1 MSDKN
6 TPVNT
11 PDGAH
16 GTVELRGVTRIF
28 GDRTVLDGIDLE
40 IAEGEFVA
48 VLGRS
53 GSGKTTLLRILAGL
67 DSGTTAGTVRTG
79 ERSAVVFQDARL
91 LPWRD
96 ARTNVALGTQ
106 VAHGADADA
115 AAVDALGEVG
125 LAEHVDSWPRRL
137 SGGQRQRVALARAL
151 VQEPDLLLV
160 DEPFSALDA
169 FTRVE
174 AQELVLKLWQRHG
187 PAVLLVTHDVDEAV
201 RLADRVVVLDG
212 GRVIHDR
219 HIDLPRPRGV
229 EDEGVRRIAAELLTH
244 LDRSTAAKSAET
256 VAAVGHSRSAWTRRG
271 ALVATVAG
279 AASLVAFT
287 RPRDAAQRVQA
298 AEVATGGSA
307 EGATL
312 RVAVQTDGVRALL
325 SASEQLKDL
334 PYRIEFAQFSFGP
347 AIVEALG
354 AAKVDIGGVG
364 TTPPIFGA
372 AAQTNFRVVATLGL
386 ANRRDCEIIVPKGS
400 AIQSVAQLRG
410 RKIAV
415 PKGSSAHGLVLNA
428 LHRAGLGVNDVTF
441 VFLAPA
447 DGAAAFSGGEVD
459 AWAVWEPFLTQQHQA
474 GARRLAGGPPDEE
487 GLNFQLLSTQ
497 ALADPARVA
506 AARDYL
512 QRLKRAF
519 AWATTHQ
526 DAYAKAWASESKF
539 PLAVARAAI
548 PNRLS
553 SLGPVTSAHVASE
566 QRLADRLVQDKVIP
580 TAVRFEEIVQ
590 RGLI

>member
-187 PAVLLVTHDVDEAV
+187 PAVLLVTHDVDEALF
-201 RLADRVVVLDG
+201 LADRIVVFS
-212 GRVIHDR
+212 
-219 HIDLPRPRGV
+219 PR
-229 EDEGVRRIAAELLTH
+229 
-244 LDRSTAAKSAET
+244 
-256 VAAVGHSRSAWTRRG
+256 
-271 ALVATVAG
+271 
-279 AASLVAFT
+279 
-287 RPRDAAQRVQA
+287 
-298 AEVATGGSA
+298 
-307 EGATL
+307 
-312 RVAVQTDGVRALL
+312 
-325 SASEQLKDL
+325 
-334 PYRIEFAQFSFGP
+334 
-347 AIVEALG
+347 
-354 AAKVDIGGVG
+354 
-364 TTPPIFGA
+364 
-372 AAQTNFRVVATLGL
+372 
-386 ANRRDCEIIVPKGS
+386 
-400 AIQSVAQLRG
+400 
-410 RKIAV
+410 
-415 PKGSSAHGLVLNA
+415 
-428 LHRAGLGVNDVTF
+428 
-441 VFLAPA
+441 
-447 DGAAAFSGGEVD
+447 
-459 AWAVWEPFLTQQHQA
+459 
-474 GARRLAGGPPDEE
+474 
-487 GLNFQLLSTQ
+487 
-497 ALADPARVA
+497 PARVLREFNLAHRAKSHDLSDLA
-506 AARDYL
+506 AEKREIL
-512 QRLKRAF
+512 RLLGIAVDGSP
-519 AWATTHQ
+519 AHA
-526 DAYAKAWASESKF
+526 D
-539 PLAVARAAI
+539 LALAA
-548 PNRLS
+548 
-553 SLGPVTSAHVASE
+553 
-566 QRLADRLVQDKVIP
+566 
-580 TAVRFEEIVQ
+580 
-590 RGLI
+590 